1 MRIHS
6 RFLQAGLLL
15 GLWFGA
21 LPRAASAAPS
31 IAGAAEER
39 LDRVLLFEALR
50 AAGKEPASWA
60 AYEASLRKLIGEI
73 DRSLGSPSPYRTARR
88 IHKILHQSFLR
99 RYEAAADGL
108 DAVLDRG
115 EYNCLSS
122 SLLYGIVARAF
133 GLEPQV
139 VEVPRHVYVRL
150 KLGPRVVDVETT
162 SRIGFDFHQRPDP
175 EDARLAGLEYGG
187 SGAPGSPAAAAAAAA
202 LSGLA
207 EDHVVDLERAVAF
220 IWHNT
225 GRRALEGGQPLRAA
239 IHFREEAQLQ
249 PELASRSEVLT
260 ALLARAFRTEYEAG
274 RFESAYRIA
283 EIDLEIFPAQTSG
296 RDRLQAAA
304 LKRIRA
310 ASESGDVAEAER
322 ILDAA
327 SAAVSSPPDAAR
339 MERGACPLIAAAAVQ
354 VGDWGGAERMTE
366 RFAKAQPDRA
376 EAQRL
381 KRWVAA
387 REREAAE
394 QEEAA
399 GCSEAASVPA
409 FLVPYGFFLAGDPPG
424 SPGTADGPAESPAA
438 GFPAAP
444 SSSPS
449 APPSARD

>member
-1 MRIHS
+1 
-6 RFLQAGLLL
+6 LC
-15 GLWFGA
+15 GA
-21 LPRAASAAPS
+21 LPQAASASPS
-31 IAGAAEER
+31 LAGGAEER
-39 LDRVLLFEALR
+39 LDRVLLFESLR

-73 DRSLGSPSPYRTARR
+73 DRSLGTQSPYRTARK

-108 DAVLDRG
+108 DAILDRG

-133 GLEPQV
+133 GLEPRV

-150 KLGPRVVDVETT
+150 KLGSRVVDVETT
-162 SRIGFDFHQRPDP
+162 SRLGFDFRQRPEP
-175 EDARLAGLEYGG
+175 EDQARLAGLEYGG
-187 SGAPGSPAAAAAAAA
+187 SGVPGSPAAAAG
-202 LSGLA
+202 LSGWV

-220 IWHNT
+220 VWHNT
-225 GRRALEGGQPLRAA
+225 GRRALEGGDPLRAA

-283 EIDLEIFPAQTSG
+283 EIDLQIFPAQTSG

-327 SAAVSSPPDAAR
+327 SAAVSSSPDAAR
-339 MERGACPLIAAAAVQ
+339 MERGACPLIAAAAVR
-354 VGDWGGAERMTE
+354 VGDWGGAERMAE

-376 EAQRL
+376 ESQRL
-381 KRWVAA
+381 QRWVAA
-387 REREAAE
+387 REREAALE
-394 QEEAA
+394 REAA
-399 GCSEAASVPA
+399 GCSEVSSVPA
-409 FLVPYGFFLAGDPPG
+409 FFVPYGLFLAGDPPVT
-424 SPGTADGPAESPAA
+424 PVAADGPAEPPAA

-444 SSSPS
+444 RSSP
-449 APPSARD
+449 PEPSSVRD